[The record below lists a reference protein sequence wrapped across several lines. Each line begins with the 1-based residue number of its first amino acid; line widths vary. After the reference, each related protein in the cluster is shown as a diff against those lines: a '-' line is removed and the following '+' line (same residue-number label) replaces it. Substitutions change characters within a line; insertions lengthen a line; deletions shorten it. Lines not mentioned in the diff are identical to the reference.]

1 MSMFDK
7 VFSALDI
14 SASGLSAERMR
25 MKVIANNIANA
36 QVTETPD
43 GGPYKR
49 QQVEFASELKR
60 SMIGRSAKDVNLSG
74 VKVKGITESEEPPNI
89 MYIPGHPKAD
99 EEGFVKMP
107 NVSISK
113 EMVDLMTTSRS
124 YEANTAVISTF
135 RKMVERALNII
146 RR

>member
-7 VFSALDI
+7 AFSALDI

-25 MKVIANNIANA
+25 MSVIASNIANA

-49 QQVEFASELKR
+49 QQVEFANELKR
-60 SMIGRSAKDVNLSG
+60 SMMSSSAKNANLSG
-74 VKVKGITESEEPPNI
+74 VKVKGVVDSKEPPNI

-99 EEGFVKMP
+99 KDGFVRMP
-107 NVSISK
+107 NVSISR
-113 EMVDLMTTSRS
+113 EMVDLMVASRS
-124 YEANTAVISTF
+124 YEANTAVISTL
-135 RKMVERALNII
+135 RKMTDKALNII

>member
-7 VFSALDI
+7 AFSALDI
-14 SASGLSAERMR
+14 GASGLSAERMR
-25 MKVIANNIANA
+25 LSVIASNIANA

-49 QQVEFASELKR
+49 QQVEFANELKR
-60 SMIGRSAKDVNLSG
+60 SMMSSSAKNANLSG
-74 VKVKGITESEEPPNI
+74 VKVKGVVDSKEPPNI

-99 EEGFVKMP
+99 KDGFVRMP
-107 NVSISK
+107 NVSISR
-113 EMVDLMTTSRS
+113 EMVDLMAASRS
-124 YEANTAVISTF
+124 YEANTAVISTL
-135 RKMVERALNII
+135 RKMTDKALNII

>member
-7 VFSALDI
+7 AFSALDI

-25 MKVIANNIANA
+25 MSVIASNIANA

-60 SMIGRSAKDVNLSG
+60 SMMSGSAKNADLSG
-74 VKVKGITESEEPPNI
+74 VKVKGIVDSKEPPNI

-99 EEGFVKMP
+99 KDGFVRMP
-107 NVSISK
+107 NVSISR
-113 EMVDLMTTSRS
+113 EMVDLMAASRS
-124 YEANTAVISTF
+124 YEANTAVISTL
-135 RKMVERALNII
+135 RKMTDKALNII

>member
-25 MKVIANNIANA
+25 MSVIANNIANA

-49 QQVEFASELKR
+49 QQVEFASELRR
-60 SMIGRSAKDVNLSG
+60 SMIGGSAKNANLSG
-74 VKVKGITESEEPPNI
+74 VKVKGIVESKEAPNMI
-89 MYIPGHPKAD
+89 YIPGHPKAD
-99 EEGFVKMP
+99 ANGFVNMP
-107 NVSISK
+107 NVSISR
-113 EMVDLMTTSRS
+113 EMVDLMAASRS
-124 YEANTAVISTF
+124 YEANTAVISAF
-135 RKMVERALNII
+135 RKMTDKALNII

>member
-7 VFSALDI
+7 AFSALDI

-25 MKVIANNIANA
+25 MSVIASNIANA

-60 SMIGRSAKDVNLSG
+60 SMMRSSAKNANLSG
-74 VKVKGITESEEPPNI
+74 VKVKGVVDSKESPNI

-99 EEGFVKMP
+99 KEGFVRMP
-107 NVSISK
+107 NVSISR
-113 EMVDLMTTSRS
+113 EMVDLMAASRS
-124 YEANTAVISTF
+124 YEANTAVISTL
-135 RKMVERALNII
+135 RKMADKALNII

>member
-7 VFSALDI
+7 AFSALDI
-14 SASGLSAERMR
+14 SASGLSAERLR
-25 MKVIANNIANA
+25 MSVIASNIANA

-60 SMIGRSAKDVNLSG
+60 SMMSRSAKNANLSG
-74 VKVKGITESEEPPNI
+74 VKVKDVVDSKEPANI

-99 EEGFVKMP
+99 KDGFVRMP
-107 NVSISK
+107 NVSISR
-113 EMVDLMTTSRS
+113 EMVDLMAASRS
-124 YEANTAVISTF
+124 YEANTAVISTL
-135 RKMVERALNII
+135 RKMTDKALNII

>member
-7 VFSALDI
+7 AFSALDI

-36 QVTETPD
+36 QVTDTPD

-49 QQVEFASELKR
+49 QQVEFASELRR
-60 SMIGRSAKDVNLSG
+60 SMVGRSAKDVNLSG
-74 VKVKGITESEEPPNI
+74 VKVKGITESKEPPNV

-99 EEGFVKMP
+99 EEGFVNMP
-107 NVSISK
+107 NVNISR
-113 EMVDLMTTSRS
+113 EMVDLMTASRS

-135 RKMVERALNII
+135 RKMADRALNII

>member
-1 MSMFDK
+1 MPMFDK
-7 VFSALDI
+7 VFSGLDI

-25 MKVIANNIANA
+25 MSVIANNIANA

-49 QQVEFASELKR
+49 QQVEFANELKR
-60 SMIGRSAKDVNLSG
+60 AMLGRSVKNANLSG
-74 VKVKGITESEEPPNI
+74 VKVKGIAESKEAPNI

-99 EEGFVKMP
+99 ENGFVKMP

-113 EMVDLMTTSRS
+113 EMVDLIAASRS

-135 RKMVERALNII
+135 RKMAERALNII

>member
-14 SASGLSAERMR
+14 SASGLSAERKR
-25 MKVIANNIANA
+25 MSVIASNIANA

-43 GGPYKR
+43 GGPYRR
-49 QQVEFASELKR
+49 QQVEFANELKR
-60 SMIGRSAKDVNLSG
+60 SMLGRAAKNANLSG
-74 VKVKGITESEEPPNI
+74 VKVKGIVESKETPNI

-99 EEGFVKMP
+99 ENGFVEMP
-107 NVSISK
+107 NVSIAR
-113 EMVDLMTTSRS
+113 EMVDLMAASRS

-135 RKMVERALNII
+135 RKMAERALNII